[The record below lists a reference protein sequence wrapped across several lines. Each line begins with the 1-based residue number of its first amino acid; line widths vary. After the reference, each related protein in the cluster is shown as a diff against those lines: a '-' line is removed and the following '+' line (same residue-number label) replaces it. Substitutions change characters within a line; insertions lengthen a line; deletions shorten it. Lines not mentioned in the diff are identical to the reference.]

1 MNNNLEEK
9 FLLLRAKKYLDKLK
23 GITDEVVYLDDMVQF
38 KWHKSIY
45 NKILKKSEIPKYK
58 INLPMKRQD
67 LCIYIQSKINLNEND
82 RYYMFFEIRVI
93 ISFIINKLC
102 DFLHS
107 YMFLNNALDMNIL
120 SLNPN
125 RVIDISEDEYDLNIY
140 DISES

>member
-1 MNNNLEEK
+1 
-9 FLLLRAKKYLDKLK
+9 
-23 GITDEVVYLDDMVQF
+23 
-38 KWHKSIY
+38 
-45 NKILKKSEIPKYK
+45 
-58 INLPMKRQD
+58 
-67 LCIYIQSKINLNEND
+67 
-82 RYYMFFEIRVI
+82 MFFEGRVI